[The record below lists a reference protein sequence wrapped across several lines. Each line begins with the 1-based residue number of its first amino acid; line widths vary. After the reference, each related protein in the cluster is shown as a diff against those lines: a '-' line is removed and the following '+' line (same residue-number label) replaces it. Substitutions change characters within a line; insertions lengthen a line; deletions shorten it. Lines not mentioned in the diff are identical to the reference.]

1 MRIQCEPCVRLGAAS
16 GELPGYGHLC
26 RAVREDA
33 CTLKMHVALECP
45 PRQVLIPL
53 PVAIAR
59 GPMLTALECPPR
71 QVVYASMLDVG
82 TSPRRNGR
90 PVPHMA
96 LPSGQG
102 PEVIRPRARLAR
114 WRAPPLL
121 ARGRSSSLPW
131 PRPLDTHCP
140 HVWRA
145 HDSRPGTFAPRLDAL
160 GIKLSGGDDVVS
172 MGRPV
177 GCGAA
182 AGFTPP
188 SAAAVAALPASGAA
202 AAMAAAAAA
211 AADASAQGQPV
222 AVVADPARALAQA
235 VAAVAADVG
244 ALEGMGGAG
253 AAAGGGGGNGGGGGG
268 AAGGR
273 LAPHLSVERPRVF
286 HLSLTHD
293 ELELAA
299 PRFHVE
305 PPSCAAR
312 ALGRGVTATGG
323 VMHATRPQ
331 LLQVACACA
340 DGPRMANVTVTLTL
354 HEHTSPVWSYAQRCG
369 AAAAGAAA
377 GAGAAQAVGLPA

>member
-1 MRIQCEPCVRLGAAS
+1 
-16 GELPGYGHLC
+16 
-26 RAVREDA
+26 
-33 CTLKMHVALECP
+33 
-45 PRQVLIPL
+45 
-53 PVAIAR
+53 
-59 GPMLTALECPPR
+59 
-71 QVVYASMLDVG
+71 
-82 TSPRRNGR
+82 
-90 PVPHMA
+90 
-96 LPSGQG
+96 
-102 PEVIRPRARLAR
+102 
-114 WRAPPLL
+114 
-121 ARGRSSSLPW
+121 
-131 PRPLDTHCP
+131 
-140 HVWRA
+140 
-145 HDSRPGTFAPRLDAL
+145 
-160 GIKLSGGDDVVS
+160 
-172 MGRPV
+172 
-177 GCGAA
+177 
-182 AGFTPP
+182 
-188 SAAAVAALPASGAA
+188 
-202 AAMAAAAAA
+202 MAAAAAA

-293 ELELAA
+293 DLELAA

-354 HEHTSPVWSYAQRCG
+354 HEYTSPVWSYAQRCG

-377 GAGAAQAVGLPA
+377 GAGAAQAVGMPA